1 VEEPAAPAA
10 RAEQAG
16 QPIEDDWAPG
26 VPPIGDL
33 WPSIVGGAVVPLTVY
48 YLVRQHVGSD
58 ATALIIA
65 GIFPAAWVIVQ
76 FIRKR
81 TIDPIGAVVLLGFAT
96 GVTASVLLGG
106 NAYVLKVK
114 DSAFTAVF
122 GLGCL
127 ISIFVAKRPA
137 MFYVGRFLSTGNEP
151 DRVTAY
157 NALHDLPGGEHTFKI
172 LTAVWG
178 AGLMLEA
185 SSRLVLAAF
194 IPTGIFLAVSPVIT
208 AVCVGGMFLF
218 TIRYTNRARRLAAGP
233 H

>member
-1 VEEPAAPAA
+1 VEEPAEPEV
-10 RAEQAG
+10 RG
-16 QPIEDDWAPG
+16 DPDWAPG
-26 VPPIGDL
+26 VPPIRDL
-33 WPSIVGGAVVPLTVY
+33 WPSLVGGAVVPLTVY

-65 GIFPAAWVIVQ
+65 GIFPAAWVIIE
-76 FIRKR
+76 FIRRR

-96 GVTASVLLGG
+96 GVTASMLLGG
-106 NAYVLKVK
+106 NAYVLKAK

-122 GLGCL
+122 GLACL
-127 ISIFVAKRPA
+127 VSIFVAKRPA

-151 DRVTAY
+151 ERVTAY
-157 NALHDLPGGEHTFKI
+157 NALHDLPGGERTFKV

-178 AGLMLEA
+178 AGLLLEA

-194 IPTGIFLAVSPVIT
+194 IPTGIFLAISPVIT

-233 H
+233 Q

>member
-1 VEEPAAPAA
+1 MEEPAEPAV
-10 RAEQAG
+10 Q
-16 QPIEDDWAPG
+16 EDQNEWATG

-33 WPSIVGGAVVPLTVY
+33 WPSIVGGAVVPLAVY

-65 GIFPAAWVIVQ
+65 GIFPAAWVIIQ

-81 TIDPIGAVVLLGFAT
+81 VVDPIGAVVLLGFAT

-114 DSAFTAVF
+114 DSAFTALF

-127 ISIFVAKRPA
+127 VSIFVAKRPA
-137 MFYVGRFLSTGNEP
+137 MFYVGRFLSTGNDPE
-151 DRVTAY
+151 RVVAY
-157 NALHDLPGGEHTFKI
+157 NELHDLPHGERTFRI
-172 LTAVWG
+172 LTGVWG
-178 AGLMLEA
+178 AGLLLEA
-185 SSRLVLAAF
+185 SSRLILAAF
-194 IPTGIFLAVSPVIT
+194 VPTGIFLAISPVIT
-208 AVCVGGMFLF
+208 AVCVGGMFAF
-218 TIRYTNRARRLAAGP
+218 TVRYAKRAQRLGAGP